1 MRDLCAMA
9 LCGLL
14 AFVAAADDKKGD
26 ETKKDEAGVRLIE
39 LKDVKPPMAKADAKV
54 TVPTKIANQEELV
67 KAFGE
72 DGAKAIKV
80 DFTKEYLLLFQW
92 SGSGGDR
99 IGSKTEMQD
108 GKSNVMFTYTKG
120 LTKDEKQH
128 TAMFGMPAGS
138 TYKVQ

>member
-1 MRDLCAMA
+1 MRDLCAVA
-9 LCGLL
+9 VAGLL
-14 AFVAAADDKKGD
+14 AFAAAAEDKKGD
-26 ETKKDEAGVRLIE
+26 ETKKDEGGVRLIE

-54 TVPTKIANQEELV
+54 TVPTKIATREELV

-72 DGAKAIKV
+72 DGAKAMKV

-99 IGSKTEMQD
+99 IGSRTDVQD
-108 GKSNVMFTYTKG
+108 GKSNVMFTYTPGQTRDVKP
-120 LTKDEKQH
+120 H
-128 TAMFGMPAGS
+128 TALFGMPAGS